1 MWYDELKGVQMNK
14 CNARLV
20 ADWVEGEYHELDTN
34 GQASAVVIAKTTR
47 GDTLIREGDWIVT
60 DVDERFRIVRLH
72 ELDLNTI
79 LRKAKIQQDRNILEV
94 STRKYDPKSR

>member
-14 CNARLV
+14 ANARQI
-20 ADWVEGEYHELDTN
+20 ANWVDGECHELDTK

-47 GDTLIREGDWIVT
+47 GDTLIREGDWVVT

-72 ELDLNTI
+72 ELDLGEI

-94 STRKYDPKSR
+94 STRNYDPKTR

>member
-1 MWYDELKGVQMNK
+1 MWYDELKGVQMSK
-14 CNARLV
+14 HNARQV
-20 ADWVEGEYHELDTN
+20 ADWVDGEYHELDVK